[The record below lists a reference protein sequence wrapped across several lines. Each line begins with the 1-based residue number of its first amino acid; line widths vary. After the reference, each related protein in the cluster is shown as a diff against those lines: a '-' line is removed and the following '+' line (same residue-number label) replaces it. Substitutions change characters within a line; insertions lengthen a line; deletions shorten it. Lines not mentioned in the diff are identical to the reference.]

1 MNFSPMTEEQNLAVD
16 SFRRFLDDEIRPI
29 VEAHHDRY
37 IAPETMR
44 EISTAIAPF
53 GLPGGILSEDH
64 GGMDLDYTTHG
75 LLFMELA
82 RVSGDI
88 AITVLID
95 IVGGRMLAELAE
107 PSVCARYLPGLVD
120 GSMHMS
126 ACISEPAVGSN
137 VAEVRTRA
145 HRDGDEYVISGE
157 KTWITN
163 GDYSD
168 FAIVTARTSDDARGG
183 LSHILVDR
191 KDPGYE
197 VHNIEKMGLRSTS
210 TAQLFFDEARVPVL
224 NLIGEEGQG
233 LRNTMALF
241 EFARVHVGMVSVGI
255 AQAAL
260 DAALKYAT
268 EREQHG
274 KLIAGHQ
281 LIAAMLAEMATE
293 LDASRL
299 LCLRTLAL
307 IGAGT
312 RCDVET
318 SMAKWYATEKAVEIC
333 GKAIQIH
340 GANGI
345 TKEFPV
351 EKLFRDAK
359 VMPIPDGTTEI
370 QKLIIARKLTG
381 ISAF

>member
-1 MNFSPMTEEQNLAVD
+1 MNFTPITEEQRLAVD
-16 SFRRFLDDEIRPI
+16 SFRRFLDAEIRPI
-29 VEAHHDRY
+29 VEEHRDRY
-37 IAPETMR
+37 IAPETMC
-44 EISTAIAPF
+44 EISAAIAPF

-88 AITVLID
+88 AITVLLN
-95 IVGGRMLAELAE
+95 IVGGRMLAEFAA
-107 PSVCARYLPGLVD
+107 PSVCARYLPGVVD
-120 GSMHMS
+120 GARHV
-126 ACISEPAVGSN
+126 AAAISEPAVGSN
-137 VAEVRTRA
+137 VVDVRTRA
-145 HRDGDEYVISGE
+145 RRDGDEYIISGE

-163 GDYSD
+163 GDYAE
-168 FAIVTARTSDDARGG
+168 FVIVTARTSDDPRGG

-191 KDPGYE
+191 KDHGYE
-197 VHNIEKMGLRSTS
+197 VRNIEKMGLRSTS
-210 TAQLFFDEARVPVL
+210 TAQLFFDDVRVPVT

-233 LRNTMALF
+233 LRNTMGLF
-241 EFARVHVGMVSVGI
+241 EFARVHVGMSSVGI

-260 DAALKYAT
+260 DAALRYAT

-281 LIAAMLAEMATE
+281 LIAGMLAEMATE

-307 IGAGT
+307 LGAGI

-340 GANGI
+340 GGNGI

>member
-1 MNFSPMTEEQNLAVD
+1 MNFTPITEEQRLAVD
-16 SFRRFLDDEIRPI
+16 SFRRFLEAEIQPV
-29 VEAHHDRY
+29 VEAHRDRY
-37 IAPETMR
+37 IEPETMR
-44 EISTAIAPF
+44 EISRAIAPF

-64 GGMDLDYTTHG
+64 GGMGLDYTTHG

-82 RVSGDI
+82 RVSGDL
-88 AITVLID
+88 AITLLIN
-95 IVGGRMLAELAE
+95 IVGGRMLAELAD
-107 PSVCARYLPGLVD
+107 PSVRDRYLPGLVD

-137 VAEVRTRA
+137 VAALSTRA
-145 HRDGDEYVISGE
+145 RREGDEYVINGE

-168 FAIVTARTSDDARGG
+168 FAVVTARTSDDPRGG

-191 KDPGYE
+191 KEHGYE
-197 VHNIEKMGLRSTS
+197 ARNIAKMGLCSTS
-210 TAQLFFDEARVPVL
+210 TAQLFFDETRVPVV

-241 EFARVHVGMVSVGI
+241 EFARVHVGMTSVGI

-293 LDASRL
+293 LDAARL
-299 LCLRTLAL
+299 LCMRTLAL
-307 IGAGT
+307 IDAGI

-340 GANGI
+340 GGNGI

>member
-1 MNFSPMTEEQNLAVD
+1 VNFVPTTEEQDLAVG
-16 SFRRFLDDEIRPI
+16 SFRRFLDAEVRPI
-29 VEAHHDRY
+29 VEAHRDRY
-37 IAPETMR
+37 IAPETMCG
-44 EISTAIAPF
+44 ISAAIAPF
-53 GLPGGILSEDH
+53 GLPGGILSETD
-64 GGMDLDYTTHG
+64 GGIDLDYTTHG

-82 RVSGDI
+82 RVSGDV
-88 AITVLID
+88 AITVLLN
-95 IVGGRMLAELAE
+95 IVGGRMLAEFAG
-107 PSVCARYLPGLVD
+107 PSVRARYLPGVVD
-120 GSMHMS
+120 GGRHV
-126 ACISEPAVGSN
+126 AAAISEPAVGSN
-137 VAEVRTRA
+137 VVEVRTRA
-145 HRDGDEYVISGE
+145 RGE

-163 GDYSD
+163 GDYAE
-168 FAIVTARTSDDARGG
+168 FVIVTARTSDDPRGG

-191 KDPGYE
+191 RDHGYE
-197 VHNIEKMGLRSTS
+197 VRNIEKMGLQSTS
-210 TAQLFFDEARVPVL
+210 TAQLFFDEVRVPVA
-224 NLIGEEGQG
+224 NLLGEEGQG
-233 LRNTMALF
+233 LRNTMTLF
-241 EFARVHVGMVSVGI
+241 EFARVHVGMISVGI

-260 DAALKYAT
+260 DAAIRYAT

-281 LIAAMLAEMATE
+281 LVAGMLAEMATE
-293 LDASRL
+293 LDAARL
-299 LCLRTLAL
+299 LCLRALAL
-307 IGAGT
+307 LGAGT
-312 RCDVET
+312 RCDIET

-340 GANGI
+340 GGNGI

>member
-1 MNFSPMTEEQNLAVD
+1 VNFIPTTEEQRLAVD
-16 SFRRFLDDEIRPI
+16 SFRRFLEAEIQP
-29 VEAHHDRY
+29 VAEAHRDRY
-37 IAPETMR
+37 IEPATMR
-44 EISTAIAPF
+44 EISSAIAPF
-53 GLPGGILSEDH
+53 GLPCGILGEAD

-82 RVSGDI
+82 RISGDI
-88 AITVLID
+88 GITFLIN
-95 IVGGRMLAELAE
+95 IVGGRMLAELAD
-107 PSVCARYLPGLVD
+107 PSVRARYLPSLVD
-120 GSMHMS
+120 GTMHMS

-137 VAEVRTRA
+137 VAAVATRA
-145 HRDGDEYVISGE
+145 RRDGDEYVINGE
-157 KTWITN
+157 KTWISN

-168 FAIVTARTSDDARGG
+168 FAVVTARTSDDPRGG

-191 KDPGYE
+191 AEHGYE
-197 VHNIEKMGLRSTS
+197 VKNIQKMGLCSTS
-210 TAQLFFDEARVPVL
+210 TAQLFFDDVRVPVV
-224 NLIGEEGQG
+224 NLLGEEGQG

-241 EFARVHVGMVSVGI
+241 EFARVHVGMTSVGI

-260 DAALKYAT
+260 EAAVQYAT

-281 LIAAMLAEMATE
+281 LVAAMLAEMATD

-307 IGAGT
+307 IDAGI

-318 SMAKWYATEKAVEIC
+318 AMSKWYATEKAVDIC

-340 GANGI
+340 GGNGI